1 MNSFSL
7 KNYILSLFCLVSIQ
21 LFAQNKEI
29 EGTVMDANSKT
40 ALAFVN
46 ILLNGSNSGFSSD
59 IDGKFNAT
67 INENTDFL
75 LFTSIG
81 YEKKKVPIAEMQKG
95 IKIYLKPIT
104 IEIAE
109 VKVVPGI
116 NPADIIM
123 QKVIDNKDKNNP
135 EKATEFSYDSYNK
148 LVFTINPDSLA
159 MKLEAQKDSEEVDS
173 SLLWTAELVNKQHIF
188 MMESVS
194 HRDYISPERDK
205 EVILASRVSGLKN
218 PEFSL
223 IGTQLQSFSFYNEY
237 VELMDYKL
245 LSPISKVGVNSY
257 LFILEDSIIEDGEK
271 YYLISFQQKNGKN
284 FNALKGQLTIHKG
297 DWAIKNVIGEPKESG
312 GFEIKI
318 QQLYEKVDGQ
328 WFPIQLNSNITFN
341 GIMIDNFPLY
351 GIGRSYLKN
360 IELRSQRDKRDFDNV
375 VLELDRKIK
384 QNTDS
389 LLAQFRID
397 SLDIKDVNTY
407 HTMDSIGEAEK
418 LDEKLKLFRIL
429 ATGKIPL
436 GFVNIDLGSLM
447 AFNNYEG
454 FRLGIGAETNYKV
467 SEYFKFSGYYAY
479 GFKDTHS
486 KYGATVSL
494 RPSLKEE
501 TVFSLSYQDDV
512 RERGQQAFVNEGV
525 KLFSTESFKNFYIYQ
540 MDQIQKL
547 EFKSEFRIFR
557 YFKTSLFANK
567 QFFKLTDNY
576 HFKVPIAENT
586 NLIYSNFQL
595 TELGIS
601 GRFSYGEKLMEIFGS
616 KVSLGTKYPI
626 VYFKYAKGLL
636 DADGD
641 FEYNK
646 FDVRI
651 DKTFT
656 IRNAGET
663 SVRLQGGM
671 IDAPLPITYN
681 YTASGVNKGFPIEVA
696 NSFNTAKPNEFFHN
710 RYTQLFVS
718 HNFQSY
724 LYKGEKFQPQLAL
737 HTAIGFGDFNQNTFI
752 HQGLSFKSMEKGFY
766 ESGLSINNL
775 LSGGITQLGIG
786 AFYKYGYYAA
796 PQFKNNIVLKLSLK
810 IGF

>member
-1 MNSFSL
+1 MNSFPL
-7 KNYILSLFCLVSIQ
+7 KNYILSFLSLLSFQIY
-21 LFAQNKEI
+21 AQNIEI
-29 EGTVMDANSKT
+29 SGTVLDANSK
-40 ALAFVN
+40 APLAFVN

-59 IDGKFNAT
+59 IDGKFDAL
-67 INENTDFL
+67 INKDTDFL

-81 YEKKKVPIAEMQKG
+81 YEKKKVATTEMQKG
-95 IKIYLKPIT
+95 IKIFLKPVAV
-104 IEIAE
+104 EVGE
-109 VKVVPGI
+109 VKVMPGV

-148 LVFTINPDSLA
+148 LVFTVNPDSVA
-159 MKLEAQKDSEEVDS
+159 MKVEAQKDSIEKDS
-173 SLLWTAELVNKQHIF
+173 NLIWTADYISKQHIF

-194 HRDYISPERDK
+194 HRDYISPEKDK

-218 PEFSL
+218 PEFSM

-257 LFILEDSIIEDGEK
+257 LFILEDSIIENGEM
-271 YYLISFQQKNGKN
+271 YYLISYQQKSGKN
-284 FNALKGQLTIHKG
+284 YNALKGQLTIHKG

-312 GFEIKI
+312 GLDIKI

-328 WFPIQLNSNITFN
+328 WFPIQLNSNLTFK
-341 GIMIDNFPLY
+341 GIIIDQFPLY

-360 IELRSQRDKRDFDNV
+360 IELTSKRDKRNFDKV

-389 LLAQFRID
+389 LLAKFRVD
-397 SLDIKDVNTY
+397 TLDIKDENTY

-418 LDEKLKLFRIL
+418 LDEKLKLFRIF

-436 GFVNIDLGSLM
+436 GPVNIDVGSLVNY
-447 AFNNYEG
+447 NNYEG
-454 FRLGIGAETNYKV
+454 FRLGIGAETNYRV
-467 SEYFKFSGYYAY
+467 SEYFKLSGYYAY

-486 KYGATVSL
+486 KYGGSIAL

-501 TVFSLSYQDDV
+501 TVFSLSYINDV
-512 RERGQQAFVNEGV
+512 RERGAQAFDKEDI

-540 MDQIQKL
+540 MDQIQKI
-547 EFKSEFRIFR
+547 EFKSDFRVLK
-557 YFKTSLFANK
+557 YVKASLFANK
-567 QFFKLTDNY
+567 QYFNLTNNY
-576 HFKVPIAENT
+576 KFKVPISDNA

-595 TELGIS
+595 TEVGIS
-601 GRFSYGEKLMEIFGS
+601 GRFSYGEKLMEIFGT
-616 KVSLGTKYPI
+616 KVSLGTKYPV
-626 VYFKYAKGLL
+626 VYFKYARGLL
-636 DADGD
+636 DVDGD
-641 FEYNK
+641 FDYNK
-646 FDVRI
+646 LDIRI

-671 IDAPLPITYN
+671 IDSPLPITYN
-681 YTASGVNKGFPIEVA
+681 YTASGVDRGFPIEVA
-696 NSFNTAKPNEFFHN
+696 NSFQTAMPNEFFHS
-710 RYTQLFVS
+710 RYTNLFVT

-724 LYKGEKFQPQLAL
+724 LYKGKRFQPELAL
-737 HTAIGFGDFNQNTFI
+737 HTAIGFGDFNQNLYKHEGI
-752 HQGLSFKSMEKGFY
+752 SFKSMEKGYY

-775 LSGGITQLGIG
+775 LNGGITKLGVG
-786 AFYKYGYYAA
+786 AFYKYGFYAA
-796 PQFKNNIVLKLSLK
+796 PSFKDNYAIKLSLK
-810 IGF
+810 IGL